1 MPTHNLAISS
11 DDSPKFVSILMHYIM
26 PTYTGMQAISVGSCE
41 LRGQA
46 FNKPCTSETRFI
58 KETKTLA

>member
-1 MPTHNLAISS
+1 MPSHNLAITSY
-11 DDSPKFVSILMHYIM
+11 DSPKFVSILIHYIM
-26 PTYTGMQAISVGSCE
+26 PRYTGMQAISVGSCE
-41 LRGQA
+41 LQGQV